1 MIAEEFIDEGN
12 LAQRAGWLI
21 RLRWLAATAVIVG
34 TFVCVHLLGI
44 SVQAIPLYG
53 IGAILFLYNAVV
65 LMLLKRLADTH
76 SRQSKRRMMGVID
89 LQISVDLIILTAM
102 LHFSGGP
109 ENPLVSFYTFHM
121 IIASILLSRWESYL
135 QATLAVLL
143 FAVLL
148 LLESTGWVSHHC
160 LAGLITHC
168 MYDEGHYL
176 AATLFFFAVTAYL
189 VVYMTG
195 YIAVRLRRAEMAQRQ
210 ANRLLRE
217 KDRIKD
223 EYVAHVTH
231 DIKSHLAAIQSCL
244 GVAATDSLTGAAA
257 EFVDRAYRRTQTV
270 TAFVRALL
278 RLTRLK
284 LDGQL
289 EMEPFSVSD
298 AVQRAVEGVQ
308 FKAREKSQ
316 HLDCAIDQAASR
328 ICGNEI
334 AFREA
339 ITNLLFN
346 AIKYTPDGG
355 VIRVKTEN
363 QAGALAVEITDT
375 GIGIPEGEQARIFE
389 EFYRAANAR
398 QMERDG
404 DGLGLSLVKRIIDI
418 HGGTINFT
426 SRLGEG
432 TTFRITLSPAVSE
445 SAVDSAPKDA
455 PSSGQTVT
463 TWTPPTCF
471 PHE

>member
-1 MIAEEFIDEGN
+1 MTEEFTDDGN
-12 LAQRAGWLI
+12 LTQRAGWLI
-21 RLRWLAATAVIVG
+21 RLRWLAATAVVVG
-34 TFVCVHLLGI
+34 TFVSVHLLGI
-44 SVQAIPLYG
+44 SVQEISLYSVAG
-53 IGAILFLYNAVV
+53 LLFLYNAVV
-65 LMLLKRLADTH
+65 LILLRRLAGAPSAK
-76 SRQSKRRMMGVID
+76 SRRRMKCVIN
-89 LQISVDLIILTAM
+89 LQISMDLIILTAM

-143 FAVLL
+143 FGMLL
-148 LLESTGWVSHHC
+148 LLEATGWLPHHC
-160 LAGLITHC
+160 LAGLIRHC
-168 MYDEGHYL
+168 LYDEGRYL

-195 YIAVRLRRAEMAQRQ
+195 YIAVRLRRAELAQRQ

-244 GVAATDSLTGAAA
+244 GVAATDSLTGTAA
-257 EFVDRAYRRTQTV
+257 EFVGRAYRRTQTV

-284 LDGQL
+284 LDGKL

-298 AVQRAVEGVQ
+298 AVQRAVEDVR
-308 FKAREKSQ
+308 FKAGEKSQ
-316 HLDCAIDQAASR
+316 HLDCSIDHPSSEV
-328 ICGNEI
+328 CGNEI

-355 VIRVKTEN
+355 AIRVTAED
-363 QAGALAVEITDT
+363 QAGAIVVEIADT

-389 EFYRAANAR
+389 EFYRAANAV
-398 QMERDG
+398 QMEREG
-404 DGLGLSLVKRIIDI
+404 DGLGLSLVKRIVEI
-418 HGGTINFT
+418 HGGTIDFT

-432 TTFRITLSPAVSE
+432 TTFRITL
-445 SAVDSAPKDA
+445 
-455 PSSGQTVT
+455 
-463 TWTPPTCF
+463 
-471 PHE
+471 PHAALECG